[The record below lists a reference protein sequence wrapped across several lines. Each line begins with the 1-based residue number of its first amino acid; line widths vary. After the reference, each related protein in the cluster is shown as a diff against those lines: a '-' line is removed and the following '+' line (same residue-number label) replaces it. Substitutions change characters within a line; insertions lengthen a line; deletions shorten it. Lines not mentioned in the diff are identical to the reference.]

1 MDNFIDL
8 TTIEDIRALAQAGID
23 LKQNADPSAATI
35 GLNKILTCLYLNPS
49 LRTKLSTEIAAK
61 QLGMHCINL
70 AADSAWTLETRA
82 GAIMNEGAAEHI
94 KEQAMVLSEYSDIIA
109 IRAFPKLKDAKED
122 YQNDFI
128 SKFAKYSK
136 KPIVNLESGS
146 LHPLQ
151 GLADLMTIMETI
163 NKPNPKIVL
172 SWAPHPRQ
180 LPQSVANS
188 FSDTIQK
195 AGYDLT
201 ICCPEGMELSD
212 QYAHHAKVSHDQ
224 MEAFE
229 DADII
234 YVKNWSSYH
243 SYGAT
248 YEDANWMITGDK
260 MAKTNNA
267 NFMHC
272 LPVRRNVVVAD
283 EVIDSPNSIIDR
295 QVSNR
300 VHAAKIVLHSILNR

>member
-8 TTIEDIRALAQAGID
+8 TTIQDIRALAQAGID
-23 LKQNADPSAATI
+23 LKKNTDPSVASL

-49 LRTKLSTEIAAK
+49 LRTKLSTEIAAQ
-61 QLGMHCINL
+61 QLGMYCINL
-70 AADSAWTLETRA
+70 DAGSAWTLETRP
-82 GAIMNEGAAEHI
+82 GVIMNEGAAEHL

-109 IRAFPKLKDAKED
+109 IRAFPKLKNAQED
-122 YQNDFI
+122 YHNDFI
-128 SKFAKYSK
+128 SKFAQYSK

-201 ICCPEGMELSD
+201 ICCPEGMELAD
-212 QYAHHAKVSHDQ
+212 QYAHQAQVSHDQ

-234 YVKNWSSYH
+234 YVKNWSSYR

-283 EVIDSPNSIIDR
+283 EVIDSPNSIIDQ
-295 QVSNR
+295 QVNNR